1 MTDTPK
7 FTVVDRRKFRDGGA
21 DESSPTQAQAET
33 PSNVTTMPIP
43 ETAKPAASEAAAPE
57 TKAESK
63 PRLTLVEPPSRTGE
77 AEGLEEAH
85 GSFGEEGDEMDLPGA
100 PTVEEMREMKTA
112 YEDAAERIDDL
123 VRAQNPGAPPLEKT
137 TFEHLVQQL
146 YLSALMQ
153 MGAGT
158 PEGQRPRVD
167 IVGARQ
173 TIDLIGILAEKTR
186 GNLSKDEDRA
196 LQAVLFELRMTFRE
210 ITRAVT
216 AGPLP
221 PPPGMKR

>member
-1 MTDTPK
+1 
-7 FTVVDRRKFRDGGA
+7 
-21 DESSPTQAQAET
+21 
-33 PSNVTTMPIP
+33 
-43 ETAKPAASEAAAPE
+43 
-57 TKAESK
+57 
-63 PRLTLVEPPSRTGE
+63 PPSRP
-77 AEGLEEAH
+77 AETEESEESDGA
-85 GSFGEEGDEMDLPGA
+85 FGEEGDEMDLPGA
-100 PTVEEMREMKTA
+100 PTVEEMREMKIA
-112 YEDAAERIDDL
+112 YEEAAERIEDL

-173 TIDLIGILAEKTR
+173 TIDLMSILAEKTR
-186 GNLSKDEDRA
+186 GNLSQNEERA
-196 LQAVLFELRMTFRE
+196 IQAVLFELYMTFRE